1 VLVRVVFF
9 TCTLLI
15 KELVDKPLATDM
27 NHKIHTTK
35 MPKANQPKVD
45 FHNDP
50 SASRF
55 ASTPKKKHISY
66 NKYDERVI
74 ETEQRLM
81 KKFNCGYSSLHKLL
95 VLKEGTVQFS
105 TPYL

>member
-1 VLVRVVFF
+1 
-9 TCTLLI
+9 
-15 KELVDKPLATDM
+15 
-27 NHKIHTTK
+27 

-50 SASRF
+50 YASSL
-55 ASTPKKKHISY
+55 AKTPKKKHISY
-66 NKYDERVI
+66 NKYDDRVI

-81 KKFNCGYSSLHKLL
+81 RKYNCGYSSLHKLL